1 MRELV
6 PEFLMYLST
15 ERRYPAST
23 VTSYRNDINQFL
35 DFVEKKGIN
44 DAAVIGKHDVIDYL
58 FEMKIKYDP
67 SSSARKLSAIKT
79 FFKFLSLEKNIK
91 HNPASELEAP
101 RLNKKLPDVLSEAE
115 MTGLLEGITTLTP
128 EGLRDRAILEIM
140 YATGMR
146 ISEVVNLKIHDYD
159 TVAQYI
165 RCMGKGSKERII
177 PVGKVAADWV
187 DEYIDKTR
195 RLILEKTET
204 ASGELFLNKKG
215 KKFSRVWLWKIIT
228 RRVAE
233 AGLRKEITP
242 HTIRHSFATHL
253 LTHGADLRSVQ
264 EMLGHSS
271 ISTTQIYTHIDRS
284 RLREVHKKYH
294 PRP

>member
-1 MRELV
+1 
-6 PEFLMYLST
+6 
-15 ERRYPAST
+15 
-23 VTSYRNDINQFL
+23 VTSYRNDINQFM
-35 DFVEKKGIN
+35 DFIEKKGLT
-44 DAAVIGKHDVIDYL
+44 DAAKIDKHNIIEYL
-58 FEMKIKYDP
+58 SVMKIKYDP

-101 RLNKKLPDVLSEAE
+101 RLLKKLPDVLSEIE
-115 MTGLLEGITTLTP
+115 VTRLIEGITTAAP
-128 EGLRDRAILEIM
+128 EGLRDRALLEIM

-187 DEYIDKTR
+187 DEYIDKGR
-195 RLILEKTET
+195 RAVLEKTGT
-204 ASGELFLNKKG
+204 SSGEIFLNKKG

-228 RRVAE
+228 KRVAE
-233 AGLRKEITP
+233 AGLRKEVTP

-264 EMLGHSS
+264 EMLGHAS
-271 ISTTQIYTHIDRS
+271 ISTTQIYTHVDRS
-284 RLREVHKKYH
+284 RLREVHKKFH

>member
-204 ASGELFLNKKG
+204 ALAQ
-215 KKFSRVWLWKIIT
+215 T
-228 RRVAE
+228 A
-233 AGLRKEITP
+233 
-242 HTIRHSFATHL
+242 
-253 LTHGADLRSVQ
+253 
-264 EMLGHSS
+264 
-271 ISTTQIYTHIDRS
+271 
-284 RLREVHKKYH
+284 
-294 PRP
+294 

>member
-1 MRELV
+1 MLELV

-15 ERRYPAST
+15 ERRYPVST
-23 VTSYRNDINQFL
+23 VSSYKNDINQFL
-35 DFVEKKGIN
+35 LFIEKKGIG
-44 DAAVIGKHDVIDYL
+44 DAAKITKHDILDY
-58 FEMKIKYDP
+58 FSSVKEKYDP

-79 FFKFLSLEKNIK
+79 FFKFLSLEKK
-91 HNPASELEAP
+91 MEENPAAELESP
-101 RLNKKLPDVLSEAE
+101 RLMKKLPDVLSEQE
-115 MTGLLEGITTLTP
+115 IVRLLESVNQKDKDD
-128 EGLRDRAILEIM
+128 LRDRALLELM

-146 ISEVVNLKIHDYD
+146 ISEVSNLKIYDYD

-165 RCMGKGSKERII
+165 RCMGKGSKERIV

-187 DEYIDKTR
+187 DEYIGKIR
-195 RLILEKTET
+195 IELVEKTSSS
-204 ASGELFLNKKG
+204 SGELFLNKRG
-215 KKFSRVWLWKIIT
+215 KKFSRVWLWKIIVK
-228 RRVAE
+228 RAAA
-233 AGLRKEITP
+233 AGIAKHVTP
-242 HTIRHSFATHL
+242 HTLRHSFATHL

-271 ISTTQIYTHIDRS
+271 ISTTQIYTHVDRS

>member
-115 MTGLLEGITTLTP
+115 MTGLLEGITTLTL

>member
-15 ERRYPAST
+15 ERRYPNST
-23 VTSYRNDINQFL
+23 VTSYRNDINQFMG
-35 DFVEKKGIN
+35 FIEKQGLT
-44 DAAVIGKHDVIDYL
+44 DAAKIGKHDIIGYL
-58 FEMKIKYDP
+58 TEMKTKYDP

-101 RLNKKLPDVLSEAE
+101 RLLKKLPDVLSEQE
-115 MTGLLEGITTLTP
+115 VTKLLDGIETTTP
-128 EGLRDRAILEIM
+128 GGLRDRAILEIM

-187 DEYIDKTR
+187 DEYINKGR
-195 RLILEKTET
+195 RDVVEKTAT
-204 ASGELFLNKKG
+204 ASGELFLNKRG

-228 RRVAE
+228 KRVKE
-233 AGLRKEITP
+233 AGLRKEVTP

-264 EMLGHSS
+264 EMLGHAS
-271 ISTTQIYTHIDRS
+271 ISTTQIYTHVDRS

>member
-15 ERRYPAST
+15 ERRYPGST
-23 VTSYRNDINQFL
+23 VNSYRNDINQFM
-35 DFVEKKGIN
+35 DFIEKKGIA
-44 DAAVIGKHDVIDYL
+44 DAAQIGKRDVIDYL
-58 FEMKIKYDP
+58 YEMRTKYDP

-115 MTGLLEGITTLTP
+115 ISALLDGVNTLTP
-128 EGLRDRAILEIM
+128 GGLRDRAILELM

-146 ISEVVNLKIHDYD
+146 ISEVANLKIHDYD

-165 RCMGKGSKERII
+165 RCMGKGSKERIV
-177 PVGKVAADWV
+177 PVGKIAADWV
-187 DEYIDKTR
+187 DEYIDKVR
-195 RLILEKTET
+195 RGILDKTAT
-204 ASGELFLNKKG
+204 SSGELFLNKKG
-215 KKFSRVWLWKIIT
+215 KKFSRVWLWKIIVK
-228 RRVAE
+228 RVAE

-242 HTIRHSFATHL
+242 HTLRHTFATHL

-264 EMLGHSS
+264 EMLGHAS

-284 RLREVHKKYH
+284 RLREVHKKFH

>member
-1 MRELV
+1 MLELV

-15 ERRYPAST
+15 ERRYPVST
-23 VTSYRNDINQFL
+23 VSSYRNDINQFL
-35 DFVEKKGIN
+35 GFIEKKGIS
-44 DAAVIGKHDVIDYL
+44 DAGKINKHDIIDYL
-58 FEMKIKYDP
+58 SSMKEKYDP
-67 SSSARKLSAIKT
+67 ASSARKLSAIKT
-79 FFKFLSLEKNIK
+79 FFKFLSLEKK
-91 HNPASELEAP
+91 MEENPAAELESP
-101 RLNKKLPDVLSEAE
+101 RLTKKLPDVLSEQE
-115 MTGLLEGITTLTP
+115 IVDLLESIKQDGKDD
-128 EGLRDRAILEIM
+128 LRDRALLEIM

-165 RCMGKGSKERII
+165 RCMGKGSKERIV

-187 DEYIDKTR
+187 DEYIGKTR
-195 RLILEKTET
+195 SEIVEKTSSS
-204 ASGELFLNKKG
+204 SGELFLNRRG
-215 KKFSRVWLWKIIT
+215 KKFSRVWLWKIIAK
-228 RRVAE
+228 RVAA
-233 AGLRKEITP
+233 AGITKSVTP
-242 HTIRHSFATHL
+242 HTFRHSFATHL

-271 ISTTQIYTHIDRS
+271 ISTTQIYTHVDRS